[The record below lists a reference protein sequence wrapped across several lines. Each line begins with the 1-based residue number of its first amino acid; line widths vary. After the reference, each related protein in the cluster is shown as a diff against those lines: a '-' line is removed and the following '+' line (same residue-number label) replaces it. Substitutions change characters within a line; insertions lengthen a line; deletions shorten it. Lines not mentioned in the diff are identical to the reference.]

1 MNFIKETDP
10 FLRELDAW
18 KKGHGWSNRE
28 SLQRLADIWDEF
40 KNIPE
45 RKLEIYGSL
54 NSILPK
60 TDLGC
65 GSCIKDM
72 LTFVYNWRRKLE
84 HEVTVY
90 FQGVPQAMV
99 VETVSEQYEK
109 LYNEQI
115 AMNVNH
121 PAKANQLPN
130 IEPDPEPEKSIH
142 EVKEQ
147 KFIYDPKPN
156 VKMHQVRAVAKKKG
170 VKYTPKT
177 TRAELIKL
185 INDRA

>member
-45 RKLEIYGSL
+45 RKLEIYGSP

-60 TDLGC
+60 TDLSC
-65 GSCIKDM
+65 GSCVSDM
-72 LTFVYNWRRKLE
+72 LKFVWNWRAKLE

-90 FQGVPQAMV
+90 FQGVPQAV
-99 VETVSEQYEK
+99 VETPEERHPDAVVLDKAFDEFLNKQEPK
-109 LYNEQI
+109 L
-115 AMNVNH
+115 
-121 PAKANQLPN
+121 K
-130 IEPDPEPEKSIH
+130 PEVDKL
-142 EVKEQ
+142 VGK
-147 KFIYDPKPN
+147 
-156 VKMHQVRAVAKKKG
+156 KMHELRAIAKRIG
-170 VKYTPKT
+170 VTYSNKT
-177 TRAELIKL
+177 TSAELIKL
-185 INDRA
+185 INDKA

>member
-10 FLRELDAW
+10 YLRELDAW

-90 FQGVPQAMV
+90 FQGVPQAI
-99 VETVSEQYEK
+99 VETPELKPEVDK
-109 LYNEQI
+109 L
-115 AMNVNH
+115 VG
-121 PAKANQLPN
+121 K
-130 IEPDPEPEKSIH
+130 
-142 EVKEQ
+142 
-147 KFIYDPKPN
+147 
-156 VKMHQVRAVAKKKG
+156 KMHELRAIAKRIG
-170 VKYTPKT
+170 VTYSNKT
-177 TRAELIKL
+177 TSAELIKL

>member
-10 FLRELDAW
+10 YLRELDAW

-90 FQGVPQAMV
+90 FQGVPQAI
-99 VETVSEQYEK
+99 VETPELKPEVDK
-109 LYNEQI
+109 L
-115 AMNVNH
+115 VG
-121 PAKANQLPN
+121 K
-130 IEPDPEPEKSIH
+130 
-142 EVKEQ
+142 
-147 KFIYDPKPN
+147 
-156 VKMHQVRAVAKKKG
+156 KMHELRATAKRIG
-170 VKYTPKT
+170 IAYSNKT
-177 TRAELIKL
+177 TSAELIKL
-185 INDRA
+185 INDRT

>member
-10 FLRELDAW
+10 YLRELDAW

-60 TDLGC
+60 TDLSC
-65 GSCIKDM
+65 GSCVGDM
-72 LTFVYNWRRKLE
+72 LKFVWNWRAKLE

-90 FQGVPQAMV
+90 FQGVPQAI
-99 VETVSEQYEK
+99 VETPELKPEVDK
-109 LYNEQI
+109 L
-115 AMNVNH
+115 VG
-121 PAKANQLPN
+121 K
-130 IEPDPEPEKSIH
+130 
-142 EVKEQ
+142 
-147 KFIYDPKPN
+147 
-156 VKMHQVRAVAKKKG
+156 KMHELRAIAKKKG
-170 VKYTPKT
+170 VVYSNKT
-177 TRAELIKL
+177 TSAELIKL

>member
-10 FLRELDAW
+10 YLRELDAW

-45 RKLEIYGSL
+45 RKMEIYGSP

-60 TDLGC
+60 TDLSC
-65 GSCIKDM
+65 GSCVGDM
-72 LTFVYNWRRKLE
+72 LKFVWNWRAKLE

-90 FQGVPQAMV
+90 FQGVPQAEV
-99 VETVSEQYEK
+99 IELHKSET
-109 LYNEQI
+109 N
-115 AMNVNH
+115 N
-121 PAKANQLPN
+121 N
-130 IEPDPEPEKSIH
+130 IKELELIEELSQPEPKLKP
-142 EVKEQ
+142 EVDKLVG
-147 KFIYDPKPN
+147 K
-156 VKMHQVRAVAKKKG
+156 KMHELRAIAKRIG
-170 VKYTPKT
+170 IQYSNKT
-177 TRAELIKL
+177 TSAELIKL

>member
-10 FLRELDAW
+10 YLRELDAW

-90 FQGVPQAMV
+90 FQGVPQAEV
-99 VETVSEQYEK
+99 IEAKGDVTITLGVNDDPTKIWGEGSGFENGK
-109 LYNEQI
+109 LKPEVDKLVGKKMHELRAI
-115 AMNVNH
+115 AKRIGVTYSNKTTSKELIELIN
-121 PAKANQLPN
+121 AKA
-130 IEPDPEPEKSIH
+130 
-142 EVKEQ
+142 
-147 KFIYDPKPN
+147 
-156 VKMHQVRAVAKKKG
+156 
-170 VKYTPKT
+170 
-177 TRAELIKL
+177 
-185 INDRA
+185 